1 MIWMRSNKSNEWNT
15 YSTTNR
21 WFSLATAVIVFVA
34 NAFPVAVLWIPESA
48 PGSSVPW
55 YIVPTIG
62 WSLVLGGFIY
72 YLIFRF
78 AVPLFL
84 GGAVLEVKRDP
95 FIGIDNEG
103 HFVQHGEMVY
113 QKWSVPEDEDLP
125 YSNGH
130 HEEI

>member
-1 MIWMRSNKSNEWNT
+1 MRSKKSNEWNT

-62 WSLVLGGFIY
+62 WTLVLGGFIY